1 MLKKKVLGCLIIVP
15 LPFPGFLPTIS
26 SSPFSPTLNLVCF
39 ALAPSLFA
47 LPFSVTSFFI
57 LKICSNVQTE
67 QFGTVLGEWGHDVI
81 LKVYGYI

>member
-1 MLKKKVLGCLIIVP
+1 MLKKKCIRLSNHCSPPLSGVSPYHII
-15 LPFPGFLPTIS
+15 
-26 SSPFSPTLNLVCF
+26 FSPTLNLFCF

-57 LKICSNVQTE
+57 LKICSNVQTQ
-67 QFGTVLGEWGHDVI
+67 QFGTVLGEWGHDAI